1 MANLEIIFYIP
12 NRFTTFFLKRYT
24 ALSFKTDMTARFCA
38 CNENKAASAKKTTAI
53 ACRMGSC
60 VATQAGGNAPPQVGG
75 LLFWVFSA
83 HIIWRRWVGTG
94 LWV

>member
-1 MANLEIIFYIP
+1 
-12 NRFTTFFLKRYT
+12 
-24 ALSFKTDMTARFCA
+24 MTARFCA

-75 LLFWVFSA
+75 LLFCQHFKELGGKVKFGV
-83 HIIWRRWVGTG
+83 HRGQDQ
-94 LWV
+94 